1 MFAPIETYLERVF
14 ATLENVVAP
23 EIESDYARVQ
33 LFAAISLLQSLGKK
47 VEYRQELIGERIN
60 LYSEVVSRVFAAVE
74 KSGGEPSAEL
84 RDFVREFQARGPG
97 HGVGYLEKLEEK
109 FSRTIDFFY
118 ANREKLNPEEVEKLD
133 QEIREALN
141 RVCTG
146 DLNFVATDNIDKA
159 KKARG
164 KGENNGT
171 SR

>member
-23 EIESDYARVQ
+23 EIQSDYARVQ

-47 VEYRQELIGERIN
+47 VEYRQELIDERIK

-97 HGVGYLEKLEEK
+97 SGVGYLEKLEEK
-109 FSRTIDFFY
+109 FSRTIDFFF
-118 ANREKLNPEEVEKLD
+118 ANRKRLEPEEAETLD
-133 QEIREALN
+133 GEIRDALN

-159 KKARG
+159 KKSKG
-164 KGENNGT
+164 KGEHNGT
-171 SR
+171 PR